1 MLCLL
6 KWIDSIF
13 TRIMNARR
21 GQTVD
26 VLNPKGF
33 RHLKDVKEL
42 VVIGRMHPHSG
53 DAHIL

>member
-26 VLNPKGF
+26 VLNRKGF